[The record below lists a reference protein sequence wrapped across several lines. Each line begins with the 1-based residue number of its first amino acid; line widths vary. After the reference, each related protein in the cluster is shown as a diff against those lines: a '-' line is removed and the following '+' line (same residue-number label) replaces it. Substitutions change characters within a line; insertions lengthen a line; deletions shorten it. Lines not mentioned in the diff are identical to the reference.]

1 MQEFSQTIKFQGKAD
16 FDDIVKQLEKL
27 RTEAT
32 GKGSQKDLLG
42 LDKELKKIQDLSNSL
57 QKAIADGFKSP
68 KEFEAFEKQ
77 YKDFFKNAEN
87 FADAF
92 KDISLGSLRKNFEQA
107 EKKLRESKEQY
118 EEILKVNRQNIQ
130 VELRSAGV
138 KSQYVQQ
145 ISRGLK
151 QVQSIKLTE
160 EKITKD
166 LEDQVQKAEN
176 DLATKKETLK
186 TVEAQL
192 EAQKELSRVAKENAE
207 SARAKGKENLVD
219 YSLFR
224 GKRGELSK
232 TAQAGINTAYNFAL
246 GLVGS
251 STEREIYKN
260 FIKSDNSEEA
270 FSKVW
275 DLFLNKL
282 NNVAGI
288 ATPNQGELGAIR
300 ERLWTTLSTIAET
313 EKQSLQIQSEIAK
326 SNAGDNSLTK
336 QYSAAKS
343 AVDAAQRSYNTISSE
358 YESVTTALNSEK
370 YTQSVNEIAKAKA
383 RLITSQMALNKAYE
397 ESEEA
402 DLGDTYREVVPE
414 INAAAQAVDQMA
426 LNTEEVVK
434 SQTAIDSSFDRL
446 KSRIAMVFSLGTAYN
461 SVRRVINQ
469 TFSDVTNIDKAF
481 TEIAMVTSYSVQ
493 QMWGTYD
500 QYAEIANE
508 LGQTTES
515 VIRAS
520 SLYYQQGLQTNE
532 AIQLATDTMKLATLA
547 GLDFEQATSLMTAA
561 LRGFHM
567 EMNQGA
573 HVTDVYSE
581 LAAKAAASVNDIAQ
595 AMSRTASI
603 ANSAGMSFE
612 NTSAM
617 LTTMIEATQE
627 SPENLGTAMKT
638 IIARFT
644 ELKENVSATESEFDD
659 LDYNKVDKALKS
671 IGVSL
676 KDANGQ
682 FRNIDEVL
690 LETAEK
696 WNTLD
701 RNSQRYIATISAGSR
716 QQSRFIALM
725 ENYERTMELV
735 NVAQDSAGRSSEQ
748 FAKYQDSIENK
759 VNRLKNTWEQLRLSF
774 LSSDFYKNVL
784 DQFNKLL
791 SNIGQLD
798 GNQLAIFA
806 ILGATIGKTLVK
818 NILDTVQE
826 GLANSTKAFSRIT
839 AQGRESINARSKAS
853 QLDKKKSEIASE
865 LINTE
870 IEISKSVEEQKKFNQ
885 EIEKTKEQLK
895 SSNEKIDQANK
906 GINDAEQNLVE
917 VGKIIGS
924 NAEMN
929 EHVTEQMWT
938 KAVDI
943 KNEEQQKLNIAQ
955 EENQV
960 LQEQLNKQQQSVY
973 LAEQKKNKEEQHKTQ
988 LEQENRI
995 LDEQIAKNNKLLLSS
1010 QLKQSL
1016 SNSIS
1021 AAITTGTM
1029 AFIGGEDF
1037 EHVIKTAGTT
1047 LGVTLIPQL
1056 ISNIVPSIID
1066 KIADKGIV
1074 KTIIKTV
1081 TTGIGL
1087 KAVIAVAAVAVASL
1101 IAKSLNEAVDKQ
1113 YQKEL
1118 KESKALV
1125 ETKAQNLKNA
1135 EETAQKTREEAST
1148 LEDIQKKYKELST
1161 IRYKTTEQQEEY
1173 NQLLEQIAN
1182 DYPELVKVVNQE
1194 TGEYEVQNQL
1204 LDEKLEKI
1212 KQLKESQESA
1222 VMGASIATA
1231 VAERDY
1237 RQNAREADRR
1247 VYIEDAQAQRDIA
1260 QSNFLGNA
1268 TQALGAD
1275 IIPAEQILEY
1285 FEKGYNNFAEIYGA
1299 STANKIL
1306 EKVDYSLWV
1315 AYKEE
1320 LSNIDEEL
1328 QTNISNLES
1337 EADIQKDYQD
1347 SVLEARKT
1355 YIKNVTSGFSDAA
1368 VEAIARSIGIDSS
1381 ELSPDEFEDAL
1392 KDDEKLPGLKKLIL
1406 KGGNLSPAE
1415 IETSIASKD
1424 YETLY
1429 KAYELGFYGASDE
1442 LKQALKDTSEQDL
1455 KAFDEYID
1463 NLSSLTYEE
1472 INKYV
1477 NGKDFGVNNNALS
1490 DYLVS
1495 ETTKAKDT
1503 IEEAFTKNGSFVQLL
1518 GLDKTTVS
1526 IEDIQGINN
1535 ALQPLIDAYG
1545 ENAATTYATGFK
1557 KIIST
1562 FGVETEDI
1570 AKVFNLFD
1578 FADVSLDSIDQW
1590 KTEVGNA
1597 LTEMGYDAE
1606 PLVEQITELAS
1617 QAGLFVDYFGSESAA
1632 AGYAESIQARV
1643 AKVNESWD
1651 FFSQAFATNTG
1662 TFTGTIDSISSLE
1675 QFMTNM
1681 AELGITG
1688 LGSPEDYYEIDKTTG
1703 EVVFN
1708 AEKLQ
1713 EVYKAQTLQILDQ
1726 KEALKQN
1733 TLELKRQKEQR
1744 LAELQQYKKDIENGK
1759 YDNFS
1764 EKYRTA
1770 WLENIE
1776 KESTTLETEIEN
1788 LDFDF
1793 KDLDSTI
1800 GTLRGTVNGLID
1812 SANNIDIKVQNLS
1825 SSLGNLTSAFKS
1837 AYSEMSESGHISA
1850 STIESLDTALSSI
1863 NNQLTNFQ
1871 GKKDL
1876 INFLYETDNGI
1887 QLNTASLEEYI
1898 FAALAAA
1905 ESDKE
1910 LSQAKQILYYQLLAE
1925 VQAFRDTSN
1934 EIHQQS
1940 LEEINKLQEDLNSK
1954 LEAEA
1959 QARETLAEKIKAQA
1973 EAERKLYEAQYGTA
1987 NHKNKLD
1994 SLYNYQTYLQ
2004 QSQDAQNRAQ
2014 DAISRGENIPANL
2027 RAYMEAAHQEIV
2039 NYEAQNQL
2047 IQQHIANQRAV
2058 LDSRLAEELRKLR
2071 DSGAADMSINVSDFY
2086 KEINGRWVIDFEKL
2100 NAANIPDE
2108 ISDYIESVVE
2118 DMNNYARTIEQ
2129 NIDAI
2134 KKKEQE
2140 LKEFQSKARQDYLNV
2155 VNKVAEVLK
2164 AKYEEEIKDVQD
2176 KYTAIKEADQDYLD
2190 ALEDAVNKQRELRS
2204 RASQWDDLAK
2214 QEKKLSLKMRD
2225 TSGANAKE
2233 IQKLEEE
2240 TQKKREDL
2248 LDKTVDDI
2256 IQNLKELYDEQ
2267 QETREAEIEY
2277 REAVLENKNLIEEA
2291 TAIVENWESVEDAKA
2306 FFLEMDEEYINASG
2320 ATLEQLLE
2328 DVENYY
2334 NEVQLYQEARLMDIE
2349 DFTQATTD
2357 EIVQLSESTS
2367 ETLTSEADRAMRE
2380 VTTSVNETI
2389 QAARDAVV
2397 QAINDVASAQ
2407 EALRQA
2413 IANTAQ
2419 AYRDLAEAQA
2429 AAGGGGGSTIPSPS
2443 SDTSNNSQFQRNY
2456 HIDTNTTAGDQ
2467 EFRGTLESLKQNGYH
2482 GYYNYRQGDIYVTDS
2497 IEEAQRYINSKS
2509 PQERNNWTA
2518 FAEGGLVP
2526 FTGPAWVDGTPD
2538 RPEAFLNP
2546 EDTRNI
2552 GNLIDVLR
2560 SLNFNSLIS
2569 SMQTAFT
2576 PSVGDTHMEIN
2587 INIENV
2593 ASDYDVDQAVER
2605 VRQDIIDI
2613 STAAGSTVILHK

>member
-1 MQEFSQTIKFQGKAD
+1 
-16 FDDIVKQLEKL
+16 
-27 RTEAT
+27 
-32 GKGSQKDLLG
+32 
-42 LDKELKKIQDLSNSL
+42 
-57 QKAIADGFKSP
+57 
-68 KEFEAFEKQ
+68 
-77 YKDFFKNAEN
+77 
-87 FADAF
+87 
-92 KDISLGSLRKNFEQA
+92 
-107 EKKLRESKEQY
+107 
-118 EEILKVNRQNIQ
+118 
-130 VELRSAGV
+130 
-138 KSQYVQQ
+138 
-145 ISRGLK
+145 
-151 QVQSIKLTE
+151 
-160 EKITKD
+160 
-166 LEDQVQKAEN
+166 
-176 DLATKKETLK
+176 
-186 TVEAQL
+186 
-192 EAQKELSRVAKENAE
+192 
-207 SARAKGKENLVD
+207 
-219 YSLFR
+219 
-224 GKRGELSK
+224 
-232 TAQAGINTAYNFAL
+232 
-246 GLVGS
+246 
-251 STEREIYKN
+251 
-260 FIKSDNSEEA
+260 
-270 FSKVW
+270 
-275 DLFLNKL
+275 
-282 NNVAGI
+282 
-288 ATPNQGELGAIR
+288 
-300 ERLWTTLSTIAET
+300 
-313 EKQSLQIQSEIAK
+313 
-326 SNAGDNSLTK
+326 
-336 QYSAAKS
+336 
-343 AVDAAQRSYNTISSE
+343 
-358 YESVTTALNSEK
+358 
-370 YTQSVNEIAKAKA
+370 
-383 RLITSQMALNKAYE
+383 MALNKAYE

-426 LNTEEVVK
+426 LSTEEVVK

-446 KSRIAMVFSLGTAYN
+446 KSRIAMIFSLGTAYN

-774 LSSDFYKNVL
+774 LSSDFYKNML
-784 DQFNKLL
+784 DNANQAL
-791 SNIGQLD
+791 SKISSLD
-798 GNQLAIFA
+798 SKQMAALA
-806 ILGATIGKTLVK
+806 ILGATIGRALFNSISKT
-818 NILDTVQE
+818 IQE
-826 GLANSTKAFSRIT
+826 GLSNSVGQFKQSSANLVDSIRQTKYGKIEAKTDEKIKTNAMESALASSRMKEIT
-839 AQGRESINARSKAS
+839 A
-853 QLDKKKSEIASE
+853 
-865 LINTE
+865 
-870 IEISKSVEEQKKFNQ
+870 
-885 EIEKTKEQLK
+885 EIEKQNQELNKQGAKQKELSTEIQ
-895 SSNEKIDQANK
+895 
-906 GINDAEQNLVE
+906 EQ
-917 VGKIIGS
+917 KIIRDHITDSSSQEYLKTQEEITALETQYSALQKS
-924 NAEMN
+924 NAER
-929 EHVTEQMWT
+929 
-938 KAVDI
+938 
-943 KNEEQQKLNIAQ
+943 Q
-955 EENQV
+955 EAIS
-960 LQEQLNKQQQSVY
+960 LQEKELQKESQIYDKLQ
-973 LAEQKKNKEEQHKTQ
+973 AEGLELQKKKANAHRNA
-988 LEQENRI
+988 NRAADPALTGAI
-995 LDEQIAKNNKLLLSS
+995 S
-1010 QLKQSL
+1010 QTISTSL
-1016 SNSIS
+1016 IS
-1021 AAITTGTM
+1021 AVTVGLTTAMADGDSAQIFKNFGITL
-1029 AFIGGEDF
+1029 AS
-1037 EHVIKTAGTT
+1037 
-1047 LGVTLIPQL
+1047 TLIPQVTAIYLPKIIEKIMESGAIKAIGAALAGPAGIGAL
-1056 ISNIVPSIID
+1056 ITVAVPIIAKVIYDQFFNETKIFERQLKARKEALQKSSTELKTLADVANRTEEESKNLTELKKKYQELSNI
-1066 KIADKGIV
+1066 K
-1074 KTIIKTV
+1074 
-1081 TTGIGL
+1081 
-1087 KAVIAVAAVAVASL
+1087 
-1101 IAKSLNEAVDKQ
+1101 
-1113 YQKEL
+1113 
-1118 KESKALV
+1118 
-1125 ETKAQNLKNA
+1125 
-1135 EETAQKTREEAST
+1135 
-1148 LEDIQKKYKELST
+1148 
-1161 IRYKTTEQQEEY
+1161 YKTTEQQEEY
-1173 NQLLEQIAN
+1173 NSLIEELKTN
-1182 DYPELVKVVNQE
+1182 YPELVEVVDEETNQ
-1194 TGEYEVQNQL
+1194 YKLQNQL
-1204 LDEKLEKI
+1204 LDEKLQKINKLKQEQETQVLGASLQTIELQAQVSRDELKTKRSELGTERARAEAEFLSSTSMRAYSDLSYDMYAQYRKDQIEGTTVVADYLKDKYGANAAEINQRLVVLKETYDNFDKLFEQTEQTLENLREKEKKYDDEAIQIEQDRIDNIKNAQIDYATSVYGVSTDIAEAITTNIIKDVELTEKEFKKI
-1212 KQLKESQESA
+1212 KDDLATKEIIRAQYSGDDFDTWYKDAKNSDLVRIYNQA
-1222 VMGASIATA
+1222 VMGQNLADILN
-1231 VAERDY
+1231 ERLTTLSDKDIDDY
-1237 RQNAREADRR
+1237 R
-1247 VYIEDAQAQRDIA
+1247 
-1260 QSNFLGNA
+1260 
-1268 TQALGAD
+1268 
-1275 IIPAEQILEY
+1275 
-1285 FEKGYNNFAEIYGA
+1285 EKIQEIN
-1299 STANKIL
+1299 T
-1306 EKVDYSLWV
+1306 
-1315 AYKEE
+1315 
-1320 LSNIDEEL
+1320 
-1328 QTNISNLES
+1328 
-1337 EADIQKDYQD
+1337 
-1347 SVLEARKT
+1347 
-1355 YIKNVTSGFSDAA
+1355 
-1368 VEAIARSIGIDSS
+1368 
-1381 ELSPDEFEDAL
+1381 
-1392 KDDEKLPGLKKLIL
+1392 
-1406 KGGNLSPAE
+1406 
-1415 IETSIASKD
+1415 
-1424 YETLY
+1424 
-1429 KAYELGFYGASDE
+1429 
-1442 LKQALKDTSEQDL
+1442 
-1455 KAFDEYID
+1455 
-1463 NLSSLTYEE
+1463 LTYEE
-1472 INKYV
+1472 LLKWDSSKINPV
-1477 NGKDFGVNNNALS
+1477 LRNSLDAMVE
-1490 DYLVS
+1490 D
-1495 ETTKAKDT
+1495 TKAQIEKSFDDEGINFSKVFGIDKDT
-1503 IEEAFTKNGSFVQLL
+1503 ASLKDIELLNSTITKITDTVGEQGATNFVQGFIKAATDAGISSNDLLQVFGIIDFSNVTLDKIDQFKQNTIEALEAIGYSGDNIKQLVEDVEDLNVQAGIFYNYFNNDLAVDQFTSAIEER
-1518 GLDKTTVS
+1518 
-1526 IEDIQGINN
+1526 
-1535 ALQPLIDAYG
+1535 ID
-1545 ENAATTYATGFK
+1545 
-1557 KIIST
+1557 
-1562 FGVETEDI
+1562 
-1570 AKVFNLFD
+1570 
-1578 FADVSLDSIDQW
+1578 
-1590 KTEVGNA
+1590 
-1597 LTEMGYDAE
+1597 
-1606 PLVEQITELAS
+1606 
-1617 QAGLFVDYFGSESAA
+1617 
-1632 AGYAESIQARV
+1632 
-1643 AKVNESWD
+1643 KVNESWS
-1651 FFSQAFATNTG
+1651 FFSQAFGATGSTFAG
-1662 TFTGTIDSISSLE
+1662 TTDTISQLE
-1675 QFMTNM
+1675 QFITAMTEIGVTN
-1681 AELGITG
+1681 LGN
-1688 LGSPEDYYEIDKTTG
+1688 PEDYYEIDKRTG
-1703 EVVFN
+1703 EILFN
-1708 AEKLQ
+1708 TEAIKKLNKDNTIELINQ
-1713 EVYKAQTLQILDQ
+1713 GREFKKNTEEQRKA
-1726 KEALKQN
+1726 
-1733 TLELKRQKEQR
+1733 LELKIRDLEVRRDSHYKPAFTDEDAKQ
-1744 LAELQQYKKDIENGK
+1744 LELYKSQLEALEIDYTSFNKTLNK
-1759 YDNFS
+1759 Y
-1764 EKYRTA
+1764 E
-1770 WLENIE
+1770 
-1776 KESTTLETEIEN
+1776 
-1788 LDFDF
+1788 
-1793 KDLDSTI
+1793 DS
-1800 GTLRGTVNGLID
+1800 LNGLYNSVD
-1812 SANNIDIKVQNLS
+1812 NMDLKVDTLTKTF
-1825 SSLGNLTSAFKS
+1825 SSLTSTFKS
-1837 AYSEMSESGHISA
+1837 AYSEMNELGHISA
-1850 STIESLDTALSSI
+1850 STIASLDENIQSLNSYLGNSNIHLKTTKDFLI
-1863 NNQLTNFQ
+1863 QTN
-1871 GKKDL
+1871 
-1876 INFLYETDNGI
+1876 NGI

-1959 QARETLAEKIKAQA
+1959 QARETLAEKIEAQA

-2004 QSQDAQNRAQ
+2004 QSQDTQKRAQ

-2027 RAYMEAAHQEIV
+2027 RTYMEAAHQEIV

-2134 KKKEQE
+2134 KQKEQE

-2190 ALEDAVNKQRELRS
+2190 ALEDAVNKQRELRN

-2291 TAIVENWESVEDAKA
+2291 TAIVENWESVEDAKT

-2429 AAGGGGGSTIPSPS
+2429 AAGGSVGNTGGGNTSVGGVMALSSGNRYSVTDIANQVGISPEAVKSYLSSQGIHGAIGKDSNGKSWVYITDTDTQAANWITSTIP
-2443 SDTSNNSQFQRNY
+2443 
-2456 HIDTNTTAGDQ
+2456 
-2467 EFRGTLESLKQNGYH
+2467 
-2482 GYYNYRQGDIYVTDS
+2482 
-2497 IEEAQRYINSKS
+2497 